1 MFDPSVLPLVLVSL
15 FPVTAPPCQTAI
27 VQIAP
32 AATTT
37 PFSASNR
44 FTVEIAASEADRER
58 GLMNRASLPKDHGML
73 FVFDHPQRVWFW
85 MRNTKI
91 PLDMLFFTASG
102 VVETVHA
109 NAVPEDWTPISGGAD
124 IQYVLEIGGGVA
136 KARGIAAGDRISLG
150 CAK

>member
-1 MFDPSVLPLVLVSL
+1 MIDPSIFPMVMVSL
-15 FPVTAPPCQTAI
+15 FPVAAPPCQTAI

-32 AATTT
+32 VATTAQPST
-37 PFSASNR
+37 SNR

-58 GLMNRASLPKDHGML
+58 GLMNRASLPKNHGML

-85 MRNTKI
+85 MRNTEI
-91 PLDMLFFTASG
+91 PLVMLFITASG

-109 NAVPEDWTPISGGAD
+109 NAVPEDWAPISGGAD

-136 KARGIAAGDRISLG
+136 KARGIAAGETISLD
-150 CAK
+150 CVK